1 MPSITVNLSDP
12 GGRRYLKLGMEV
24 EVNADVSAEIKAQG
38 ARIRDAIIMLL
49 AGKTFNDIST
59 PDGKVLLKA
68 EVAAPAQP
76 DSWGATRDSGL
87 FYGFCCG
94 INPVDQGR
102 AATPRKICST
112 RYYVMSQDDQEALA
126 AQWAAQL
133 EDEAD
138 NADADGGGA
147 AAADAEAADDKSCG
161 APRLW
166 MTTLLPPSGPKLW
179 PRMRRIRGRPPSAA
193 RVPVPAAEPFSS
205 PTTDAQF
212 KDMTEMSRQPRDN
225 KLKRELDFILDIPL
239 DVSAELGRTRLLIN
253 ELLQLGQGSVVE
265 LNKLAGEP
273 LEVYV
278 NGKLVARG
286 EAVVINEKFG
296 VRLTD
301 IISPIERVKQLG

>member
-1 MPSITVNLSDP
+1 
-12 GGRRYLKLGMEV
+12 
-24 EVNADVSAEIKAQG
+24 
-38 ARIRDAIIMLL
+38 
-49 AGKTFNDIST
+49 
-59 PDGKVLLKA
+59 
-68 EVAAPAQP
+68 
-76 DSWGATRDSGL
+76 
-87 FYGFCCG
+87 
-94 INPVDQGR
+94 
-102 AATPRKICST
+102 
-112 RYYVMSQDDQEALA
+112 MSQEEQEALA

-133 EDEAD
+133 EDEA
-138 NADADGGGA
+138 N
-147 AAADAEAADDKSCG
+147 
-161 APRLW
+161 
-166 MTTLLPPSGPKLW
+166 
-179 PRMRRIRGRPPSAA
+179 
-193 RVPVPAAEPFSS
+193 AAEPAAAEPAPAPAGAGLDEEALAAQWAESLAADEEDKGPASFGGAGAGFGGQAV
-205 PTTDAQF
+205 DAHFQ
-212 KDMTEMSRQPRDN
+212 DMTEMARQPKDT